1 MPSSRTSKNQ
11 PAKSESAT
19 VSVLDNRGNVL
30 PPSMQ
35 MVAIVKISLPS
46 SQPRRDFNVEKMEQ
60 LIESVRIHGILENLI
75 VRPIPN
81 CEEQYELVAGERRYR
96 AAIAAG
102 LTEVPVTI
110 RSLTDEQALALA
122 LVENL
127 TREDLNCIDETEGIL
142 QLLALKLKLKTEEV
156 IALLYRMMDES
167 KGKVKGKAQKVPQN
181 VLGNEHKTVVE
192 TVFASLGKLTW
203 ESFVS
208 SRLPLLK
215 LPSEILANVRDRKIT
230 YTKAVAIARVKDSRE
245 RTALLED
252 TLALDLSLTQIKQ
265 RIQAKNKDGSSQPP
279 RAMITDVTRRIQAS
293 KIWEHPHKWE
303 KVQALLSQL
312 SALVG

>member
-1 MPSSRTSKNQ
+1 
-11 PAKSESAT
+11 
-19 VSVLDNRGNVL
+19 
-30 PPSMQ
+30 MQ
-35 MVAIVKISLPS
+35 MVALVKISLPS
-46 SQPRRDFNVEKMEQ
+46 SQPRRDFNPEKMEQ

-75 VRPIPN
+75 VRPIPKY
-81 CEEQYELVAGERRYR
+81 EEQYELVAGERRYR

-156 IALLYRMMDES
+156 IAFLYRMMDES
-167 KGKVKGKAQKVPQN
+167 KGKVKGKAQKAPQN

-192 TVFASLGKLTW
+192 TVFAEVGKLTW

-208 SRLPLLK
+208 SRLPLGSL
-215 LPSEILANVRDRKIT
+215 LFP
-230 YTKAVAIARVKDSRE
+230 AVCRY
-245 RTALLED
+245 
-252 TLALDLSLTQIKQ
+252 
-265 RIQAKNKDGSSQPP
+265 
-279 RAMITDVTRRIQAS
+279 
-293 KIWEHPHKWE
+293 
-303 KVQALLSQL
+303 
-312 SALVG
+312 

>member
-1 MPSSRTSKNQ
+1 
-11 PAKSESAT
+11 
-19 VSVLDNRGNVL
+19 
-30 PPSMQ
+30 
-35 MVAIVKISLPS
+35 
-46 SQPRRDFNVEKMEQ
+46 MEQ

-75 VRPIPN
+75 VRPIPKY
-81 CEEQYELVAGERRYR
+81 EEQYELVAGERRYR

-156 IALLYRMMDES
+156 IAFLYRMMDES
-167 KGKVKGKAQKVPQN
+167 KGKVKGKAQKAPQN

-192 TVFASLGKLTW
+192 TVFAEVGKLTW

-208 SRLPLLK
+208 SRLPLGSL
-215 LPSEILANVRDRKIT
+215 LFP
-230 YTKAVAIARVKDSRE
+230 AVCRY
-245 RTALLED
+245 
-252 TLALDLSLTQIKQ
+252 
-265 RIQAKNKDGSSQPP
+265 
-279 RAMITDVTRRIQAS
+279 
-293 KIWEHPHKWE
+293 
-303 KVQALLSQL
+303 
-312 SALVG
+312 